1 MNDEALA
8 QHSPSPTH
16 GASLQELLILAEML
30 PSHLPHLAAQPLL
43 QKEPFARS
51 TLQEICRLTPSS
63 FQEFTFPVDPPS
75 VSAWWERG
83 VAFKVTQ
90 ELKDWGDW
98 GLRWVSSEG
107 DEGEAQGPSAAQGF
121 PRPSEESAHVS
132 TWSYICVKSV
142 KDILIF

>member
-30 PSHLPHLAAQPLL
+30 LSHLPHLAAQPLL

-51 TLQEICRLTPSS
+51 THQEICRLTPSS
-63 FQEFTFPVDPPS
+63 LQEFTFPVDPPS

-83 VAFKVTQ
+83 VAFKATHGAQ
-90 ELKDWGDW
+90 GLW
-98 GLRWVSSEG
+98 GLRP
-107 DEGEAQGPSAAQGF
+107 QGGF
-121 PRPSEESAHVS
+121 LVQVMKGKLRDPQLHRPFQ
-132 TWSYICVKSV
+132 
-142 KDILIF
+142 DP

>member
-1 MNDEALA
+1 M
-8 QHSPSPTH
+8 
-16 GASLQELLILAEML
+16 
-30 PSHLPHLAAQPLL
+30 
-43 QKEPFARS
+43 
-51 TLQEICRLTPSS
+51 
-63 FQEFTFPVDPPS
+63 
-75 VSAWWERG
+75 SAWWERG

-90 ELKDWGDW
+90 ELKGWGDW